1 MREKIFNL
9 INQSKVYSII
19 YGITLLVSLFP
30 LMYQN
35 KINFFFDLEVI
46 SIIFFI
52 IDYILR
58 FLCSDLLLKRGKLSF
73 YIYPFTPFALI
84 DLLSILPI
92 FLEVFTIF
100 VPMRVIRLIKLLRVF
115 KILRYNKEVNLLI
128 EVFKRDRKILKAIF
142 LFALIYIFIMALIVF
157 QVEPQTFKTF
167 FDALYW
173 SCVSLTTVGY
183 GDIYAISYVGKIISM
198 VSSLVGVGT
207 IALPS
212 GIIAGT
218 FVQLFKEQNEDNKDN
233 KK

>member
-9 INQSKVYSII
+9 VNQNKVYSVI
-19 YGITLLVSLFP
+19 YGLTLLISLLP

-35 KINFFFDLEVI
+35 KISFFYNLEVI
-46 SIIFFI
+46 CVIFFI

-58 FLCSDLLLKRGKLSF
+58 FLSSDLLLKKGKASF
-73 YIYPFTPFALI
+73 YIYPFTPFAII

-92 FLEVFTIF
+92 FLEVFTMF
-100 VPMRVIRLIKLLRVF
+100 LPMRVIRLIKLLRVF

-142 LFALIYIFIMALIVF
+142 LFAVIYIFVMALVVF

-167 FDALYW
+167 FDAIYW

-183 GDIYAISYVGKIISM
+183 GDIYSISYVGKTISM
-198 VSSLVGVGT
+198 ISSLVGVGI

-218 FVQLFKEQNEDNKDN
+218 FVQLFKEQNGDEQGKD
-233 KK
+233 K